1 MKILERLAMDVAK
14 DSYFNQL
21 FNEISEMFFKNVF
34 QEKQDLITKKKLT
47 DIMRFCD
54 ILSNSTS
61 TEHRNLS
68 YKIIT
73 LLYPFFQEDYSFKL
87 VANAVLSKLGNFPAL
102 QLLNYNVSLPF
113 DRRLETKV
121 KRIVQRTNTFDN
133 IYLTDTQFAL
143 YQKLINSNV
152 FSFSGPTS
160 MGKSFMIKLK
170 IAELMNEERRPNIA
184 VIVPTRALI
193 HQFASEIKIDL
204 KKQVNEKNYT
214 VLTHGN
220 LEGLDIENT
229 KLILVLTPER
239 LLSYLSEFT
248 YPRINCLFIDEA
260 HKLASEQDKRS
271 VTLYTA
277 IERAMF
283 SNKHI
288 QLFFASPNVSNPE
301 IFLKLFNKEANY
313 VYQSSESPVAQQ
325 LFYIDLIERCV
336 IHYTELKD
344 IMYKPNILK
353 EQTDCLKIINYLSK
367 DYANLV
373 YCPSRREAVTKAQ
386 EYSERFPTKDMSIE
400 TKKRIQEA
408 IRIIESVVHPDYYL
422 IDCLKKGVAY
432 HFSNLPQVVRNNIEK
447 LFKDGI
453 IKFLFCTSTL
463 LEGVNLP
470 AKNVFIL
477 KNKNGTRNFKKVDF
491 WNLAGRAGRLK
502 YELSGNIFCIR
513 NEDRDWKNSDDFLK
527 GKESITLNPTVSKNL
542 NNNISEIENA
552 INNKELTKLKAT
564 EKDIVKYLANII
576 SINTLDLAEG
586 YQSPIIEKL
595 IEIDQS
601 SLIEKAKEKVDL
613 IKIPKKILKI
623 NQFIPIEQQES
634 AYQYVLEN
642 KLKGKDVTFPS
653 TIDYE
658 HCLNILRLFYKIYQW
673 NDYEQKKS
681 LGNLNSL
688 NYYAVIM
695 NQWINGMSLNESIN
709 RSIFFHQDKKRKI
722 YVYRNKKNQPEYFD
736 SKNRSHI
743 NILINNLVEDIENIL
758 RFSIQTY
765 VSHYYLILQDIY
777 GEDKAGVNWSNFLEY
792 GTRNPIGIALQNM
805 GLSRYVSN
813 YLIKNYKS
821 LFDIEYGILKVD
833 KETLLDKLEF
843 GSIEQQEVQM
853 FL

>member
-1 MKILERLAMDVAK
+1 MKILERLARDVAK

-21 FNEISEMFFKNVF
+21 FNEVNAMFFKKVF
-34 QEKQDLITKKKLT
+34 REKQDPITEKKLT

-54 ILSNSTS
+54 ILSNSTI

-73 LLYPFFQEDYSFKL
+73 LLNPFFQENQAFQI

-113 DRRLETKV
+113 DRKLETKV
-121 KRIVQRTNTFDN
+121 KRIVQRTKTFDN

-143 YQKLINSNV
+143 YQKMINSNV

-170 IAELMNEERRPNIA
+170 ISELMDKKARPNIA

-193 HQFASEIKIDL
+193 HQFATEIKNDL
-204 KKQVNEKNYT
+204 RKQINEKDYT
-214 VLTHGN
+214 VLTNGN
-220 LEGLDIENT
+220 LEGLDIENS

-239 LLSYLSEFT
+239 LLSYLSEYT
-248 YPRINCLFIDEA
+248 YPRINCLFVDEA
-260 HKLASEQDKRS
+260 HKLANEQDKRS

-277 IERAMF
+277 IERAIF
-283 SNKHI
+283 SNKYI
-288 QLFFASPNVSNPE
+288 ELFFASPNVSNPD
-301 IFLKLFNKEANY
+301 IFLKLFNKETKY

-336 IHYTELKD
+336 IHYTETKD
-344 IMYKPNILK
+344 IKYKPTILK

-367 DYANLV
+367 DHANLV
-373 YCPSRREAVTKAQ
+373 YCPSKREAVTRAQ
-386 EYSERFPTKDMSIE
+386 EYSERFPAENMNIE
-400 TKKRIQEA
+400 AKRRIQEA

-447 LFKDGI
+447 LFKDGV

-477 KNKNGTRNFKKVDF
+477 KNKNGNRNFKKVDF

-513 NEDRDWKNSDDFLK
+513 NEVRDWKDPSKFLK
-527 GKESITLNPTVSKNL
+527 DKENITLNPTVSKNL
-542 NNNISEIENA
+542 DNNISDIENA
-552 INNKELTKLKAT
+552 ISNKELDKLKAT

-595 IEIDQS
+595 IEKDQS
-601 SLIEKAKEKVDL
+601 SLIEKAKEKVQF
-613 IKIPKKILKI
+613 IQIPKKILKI
-623 NQFIPIEQQES
+623 NQFLPVEQQES
-634 AYQYVLEN
+634 AYQYVLESKLN
-642 KLKGKDVTFPS
+642 KNNVTFPS
-653 TIDYE
+653 VIDYD
-658 HCLNILRLFYKIYQW
+658 HCLYVLKLFHKIYKW
-673 NDYEQKKS
+673 DTYEKKN
-681 LGNLNSL
+681 LGNLKSL
-688 NYYAVIM
+688 SYYAVIM
-695 NQWINGMSLNESIN
+695 NQWINGMSLNECIN
-709 RSIFFHQDKKRKI
+709 RSIFFHQEKKRQI
-722 YVYRNKKNQPEYFD
+722 YVYRNKKNQLEFFD
-736 SKNRSHI
+736 SKNRSHV
-743 NILINNLVEDIENIL
+743 NILINNLVEDIESIL

-777 GEDKAGVNWSNFLEY
+777 GEEKAGVNWSNFLEY
-792 GTRNPIGIALQNM
+792 GTRNPIVIALQNM

-813 YLIKNYKS
+813 YLIKNYKP
-821 LFDIEYGILKVD
+821 LFNIEHGILKVD
-833 KETLLDKLEF
+833 KEVLLGKLEF

>member
-1 MKILERLAMDVAK
+1 MKILERLARDVAK

-21 FNEISEMFFKNVF
+21 FNEINAMFFKKVF
-34 QEKQDLITKKKLT
+34 REKQDPITEKKLT

-54 ILSNSTS
+54 ILSNSTI

-73 LLYPFFQEDYSFKL
+73 LLNPFFQENQAFQL

-113 DRRLETKV
+113 DRKLETKV
-121 KRIVQRTNTFDN
+121 KRIVQRTKTFDN

-143 YQKLINSNV
+143 YQKMINSNV

-170 IAELMNEERRPNIA
+170 ISELMNKKARPNIA

-193 HQFASEIKIDL
+193 HQFATEIKNDL
-204 KKQVNEKNYT
+204 RKQINEKDYT
-214 VLTHGN
+214 VLTNGN
-220 LEGLDIENT
+220 LEGLDIENS

-239 LLSYLSEFT
+239 LLSYLSEYT
-248 YPRINCLFIDEA
+248 YPRINCLFVDEA
-260 HKLASEQDKRS
+260 HKLANEQDKRS

-277 IERAMF
+277 IERAIF
-283 SNKHI
+283 SNKYI
-288 QLFFASPNVSNPE
+288 ELFFASPNVSNPD
-301 IFLKLFNKEANY
+301 IFLKLFNKETKY

-336 IHYTELKD
+336 IHYTETKD
-344 IMYKPNILK
+344 IKYKPTILK

-367 DYANLV
+367 DHANLV
-373 YCPSRREAVTKAQ
+373 YCPSKREAVTRAQ
-386 EYSERFPTKDMSIE
+386 EYSERFPVENMNIE
-400 TKKRIQEA
+400 AKRRIQEA

-447 LFKDGI
+447 LFKDGV

-477 KNKNGTRNFKKVDF
+477 KNKNGNRNFKKVDF

-513 NEDRDWKNSDDFLK
+513 NEVRDWKDPSKFLK
-527 GKESITLNPTVSKNL
+527 DKENITLNPTVSKNL
-542 NNNISEIENA
+542 DNNISDIENA
-552 INNKELTKLKAT
+552 ISNKELDKLKAT

-576 SINTLDLAEG
+576 SINTLDLADG

-595 IEIDQS
+595 IEKDQS
-601 SLIEKAKEKVDL
+601 SLIEKAKEKVQF
-613 IKIPKKILKI
+613 IQIPKKILKI
-623 NQFIPIEQQES
+623 NQFLPVEQQES
-634 AYQYVLEN
+634 AYQYVLESKLN
-642 KLKGKDVTFPS
+642 KNNVTFS
-653 TIDYE
+653 SVIDYD
-658 HCLNILRLFYKIYQW
+658 HCLYVLKLFHKIYKW
-673 NDYEQKKS
+673 DTYEKKN
-681 LGNLNSL
+681 LGNLKSL
-688 NYYAVIM
+688 SYYAVIM
-695 NQWINGMSLNESIN
+695 NQWINGMSLNECIK
-709 RSIFFHQDKKRKI
+709 RSIFFHQEKKRQI
-722 YVYRNKKNQPEYFD
+722 YVYRNKKNQLEFFD
-736 SKNRSHI
+736 SKNRSHV
-743 NILINNLVEDIENIL
+743 NILINNLVEDIESIL

-777 GEDKAGVNWSNFLEY
+777 GEEKAGVNWSNFLEY
-792 GTRNPIGIALQNM
+792 GTRNPIVIALQNM

-813 YLIKNYKS
+813 YLIKNYKP
-821 LFDIEYGILKVD
+821 LFNIEHGILKVD
-833 KETLLDKLEF
+833 KEVLLGKLDF